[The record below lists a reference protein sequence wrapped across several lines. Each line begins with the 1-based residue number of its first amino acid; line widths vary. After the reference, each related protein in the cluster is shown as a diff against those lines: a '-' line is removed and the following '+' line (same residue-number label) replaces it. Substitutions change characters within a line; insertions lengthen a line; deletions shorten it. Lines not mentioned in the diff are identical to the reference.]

1 MTTERGQIQD
11 QASPSRPKL
20 RVGVLGLG
28 PGADEILPTMESMP
42 NIDLVAA
49 ADQDPTARSVF
60 QERYQARVHDTVEKL
75 CKDPDVDVVFVAT
88 PNAYHCEHSI
98 IAAEHGKH
106 VMVEKPMALTLD
118 EAERMIEAVEK
129 QGVKLICGH
138 MESCSPAIR
147 EMLRIIRSGRLG
159 KLQAIQILAYTD
171 ASIRRSRGGDQSG
184 SMPVPFGQA
193 QHHAE
198 IVRYLGG
205 GIVTSVRAFVRRW
218 LPEQPVPGYYTA
230 LLQLDDGTPATITS
244 NGYGYFHG
252 NELVMWGTANSRFT
266 PEERIILRNALLGR
280 GEESAAKVVRRD
292 GELQTWLPNDPGL
305 VIVSCE
311 GGDMRH
317 SSQGIYV
324 YDDNGCEDVAIGYA
338 PQRRHCER
346 ELDELYDAVALN
358 RPIFHSGAWGMATL
372 EVCLAIVQSAEQN
385 REIILSHQIPIPPDH
400 D

>member
-1 MTTERGQIQD
+1 MTTERGQMQD
-11 QASPSRPKL
+11 QASPLSPKL

-49 ADQDPTARSVF
+49 ADQNPTARSAF
-60 QERYQARVHDTVEKL
+60 QERYQARVHDTVAKL
-75 CKDPDVDVVFVAT
+75 CEDPDVDVVFVAT

-106 VMVEKPMALTLD
+106 VMVEKPMAVTLD
-118 EAERMIEAVEK
+118 EAERMIEAAEK

-159 KLQAIQILAYTD
+159 KLQAIQILAFTD

-184 SMPVPFGQA
+184 GMPVPFGQA

-198 IVRYLGG
+198 IIRYLGG
-205 GIVTSVRAFVRRW
+205 GIVRSVRAFVRQW

-230 LLQLDDGTPATITS
+230 LLLLDDGTPATVTS
-244 NGYGYFHG
+244 NGYGYLHG
-252 NELVMWGTANSRFT
+252 NELVGWGTPNSRFT
-266 PEERIILRNALLGR
+266 PEERIILRNALKGR
-280 GEESAAKVVRRD
+280 GDAVADKVVRRD
-292 GELQTWLPNDPGL
+292 GELRTWLPNDPGL

-317 SSQGIYV
+317 SPEGIYV
-324 YDDNGCEDVAIGYA
+324 YDDDGCEDVPIGYA

-358 RPIFHSGAWGMATL
+358 GPIFHSGAWGMATL
-372 EVCLAIVQSAEQN
+372 EVCLAIVRSAEED
-385 REIILSHQIPIPPDH
+385 REIKLSHQIRLPPDCV
-400 D
+400 